1 MTKRIFRSIVFA
13 ALLVLLASSALIMGV
28 LYKHFTSVQLN
39 QLRVETALAAHAV
52 DHEGIH
58 YFDQLDDT
66 MDCRITWIAA
76 DGTVLY
82 DNRSDSGAMENHLE
96 REEVRMALESGFGHS
111 SRYSDTQMEQY
122 IYAAERLPDGT
133 VLRLSTAHSSILMLM
148 LEISRHIILIVAII
162 LVLAMTLAKRL
173 AKNIVH
179 PLNELNLDSPLSGG
193 NYEELNPLLRRI
205 ASQQRQLQGKETE
218 LRRKQRE
225 FDTVIRNMNEGLVL
239 MNAHCSV
246 LTMNAAAARIM
257 GLPRAMVGINFLDLN
272 QAAGLKKVV
281 GSGLEGR
288 HSEDVLEIAGK
299 VYQIDASPVRAGG
312 EVSGL
317 VLLMIDI
324 TEKQR
329 LEDQRREF
337 TANVSHELKTPLH
350 AISGYAELLKGGLV
364 QPQDVPM
371 FSDKIYT
378 ESRRMVKLVEDILRL
393 SRLDEGRG
401 GTQREMLEL
410 YDLASGVV
418 RDLTDTAAKREVSLE
433 LRGESCRIMGVP
445 HLVSAIVTNLCTN
458 AIKYNRPGGFARV
471 EIREEPEEAVLT
483 VSDNGIGI
491 GPEHQER
498 IFERFYRVDKSHSKA
513 VGGTGLGLSIVKHAC
528 QILGARI
535 TLESAEGKGTKVE
548 VRFPKN

>member
-13 ALLVLLASSALIMGV
+13 ALLVLLASAALIIGV
-28 LYKHFTSVQLN
+28 LYNHFTTVQLN

-52 DHEGIH
+52 DHEGIR
-58 YFDQLDDT
+58 YFDQLDNT
-66 MDCRITWIAA
+66 MDCRITWIDT

-82 DNRSDSGAMENHLE
+82 DNRSDSGSMENHLE
-96 REEVRMALESGFGHS
+96 REEVKMALESGFGQS

-133 VLRLSTAHSSILMLM
+133 VLRLSTARSSILMLM
-148 LEISRHIILIVAII
+148 VEISRHIVLIVAII

-173 AKNIVH
+173 ARNIVH
-179 PLNELNLDSPLSGG
+179 PLNELNLDNPLSGG

-205 ASQQRQLQGKETE
+205 ESQWRQLQGQETE
-218 LRRKQRE
+218 LKRKQRE

-239 MNAHCSV
+239 MSAHCSV

-257 GLPRAMVGINFLDLN
+257 GLPRAMVGINFLDLT
-272 QAAGLKKVV
+272 QAAGMKNVV

-288 HSEDVLEIAGK
+288 HSEDILEISGK
-299 VYQIDASPVRAGG
+299 VYQIDASPVHSGG

-317 VLLMIDI
+317 ALLIIDI
-324 TEKQR
+324 TEKKH

-350 AISGYAELLKGGLV
+350 AISGYAELLKSGFV
-364 QPQDVPM
+364 KDCDVPA
-371 FSDKIYT
+371 FLDKIYT
-378 ESRRMVKLVEDILRL
+378 ESRRMVKLIEDILRL
-393 SRLDEGRG
+393 SHLDEERG
-401 GTQREMLEL
+401 GMQREVL
-410 YDLASGVV
+410 DLHVLAFDVV
-418 RDLTDTAAKREVSLE
+418 RDLADTAKKREVSLE
-433 LRGESCRIMGVP
+433 LIGTSCPMIGIS
-445 HLVSAIVTNLCTN
+445 HLVGAIITNLCTN

-471 EIREEPEEAVLT
+471 EIREETEEAVLT
-483 VSDNGIGI
+483 VSDSGIGI
-491 GPEHQER
+491 PPEHQER

-535 TLESAEGKGTKVE
+535 TLESTEGKGTKVE

>member
-13 ALLVLLASSALIMGV
+13 ALLVLLASAALIMGV
-28 LYKHFTSVQLN
+28 LYRHFTAVQLS

-66 MDCRITWIAA
+66 MDCRITWIDG

-82 DNRSDSGAMENHLE
+82 DNRSDSEVMENHLE
-96 REEVRMALESGFGHS
+96 REEVQMALESGYGHS

-148 LEISRHIILIVAII
+148 LEISRHVILIVVII
-162 LVLAMTLAKRL
+162 LVLAMTLARRL
-173 AKNIVH
+173 ARNIVH

-193 NYEELNPLLRRI
+193 NYEELYPLLRRI
-205 ASQQRQLQGKETE
+205 DSQQRQLQGQETE
-218 LRRKQRE
+218 LKRKQRE

-257 GLPRAMVGINFLDLN
+257 GLPRAMVGINFLDLT
-272 QAAGLKKVV
+272 QAAGMKKVV
-281 GSGLEGR
+281 EMGLEGK
-288 HSEDVLEIAGK
+288 HSEDILKLSGK
-299 VYQIDASPVRAGG
+299 VYQIDASPVRSGG
-312 EVSGL
+312 GVSGL
-317 VLLMIDI
+317 ALLMIDI
-324 TEKQR
+324 TEKKH

-350 AISGYAELLKGGLV
+350 AISGYAELLKNGFV
-364 QPQDVPM
+364 QERDVPA

-378 ESRRMVKLVEDILRL
+378 ESLRMVKLVEDILRL
-393 SRLDEGRG
+393 SHLDEEQGSM
-401 GTQREMLEL
+401 QRESLDL
-410 YDLASGVV
+410 YALASDVV
-418 RDLTDTAAKREVSLE
+418 RDLAETAKKREVRLE
-433 LRGESCRIMGVP
+433 LSGEACPVMGIP
-445 HLVSAIVTNLCTN
+445 HLAGAIITNLCTN

-471 EIREEPEEAVLT
+471 EIRREGEEAVLT

-491 GPEHQER
+491 GPAHQTR

-535 TLESAEGKGTKVE
+535 TLESAEGTGTRVE